1 MIALTVWLGRW
12 QMHRAEEK
20 EARQALLEARMAEA
34 PLRLTGPVASAEPL
48 LLRRVH
54 AEGEWLADRQI
65 YIDNQIHDGRAGFTV
80 ITPLRLHGSTAAVL
94 VNRGWTP
101 RGPEYPRAP
110 KVPVPA
116 GPASADG
123 IATTPPARFIE
134 LSAETVQGDVWQNL
148 SIERYRTH
156 TGLDVLPIVVL
167 AQPAAPGLAA
177 MAERPEDALEGMGP
191 AKHRE
196 YELTWFS
203 LAATVFVLWVVLNT
217 RRVR

>member
-1 MIALTVWLGRW
+1 MIGLTVWLGRW

-20 EARQALLEARMAEA
+20 EARQALLEARTAEA
-34 PLRLTGPVASAEPL
+34 PLRLAGPVASAEPL
-48 LLRRVH
+48 LFRRVH
-54 AEGEWLADRQI
+54 AEGEWLADRQV
-65 YIDNQIHDGRAGFTV
+65 YIDNQIHEGRAGFTV
-80 ITPLRLHGSTAAVL
+80 ITPLRLRGSSAAVL

-116 GPASADG
+116 GPAIADG
-123 IATTPPARFIE
+123 VAATPPARFIE
-134 LSAETVQGDVWQNL
+134 LSGETVQGDVWQNL
-148 SIERYRTH
+148 SIERYRAR

-167 AQPAAPGLAA
+167 SQPPAPGLAA
-177 MAERPEDALEGMGP
+177 VAERPDEAMGMGP

-203 LAATVFVLWVVLNT
+203 LAATVFVLWIVLNV
-217 RRVR
+217 RRPR